1 MKKILLSLLGLALF
15 LFIVLSIGL
24 DKIIESLMAINPAM
38 FLAVFV
44 PLAVSVFLKGIKQ
57 RMILSPFKE
66 GTSLFENTKIWL
78 VGFFFGTA
86 SPAKSGDTVRA
97 LYLRNN
103 FGISLGEGLAVVFVE
118 RILDIALLFAFAF
131 MGLFLLVL
139 PAQADQGILFPLV
152 VFFVLFAAALLLLLK
167 KNLLKIVVKPFF
179 NMFAPEKFK
188 QSLKEGF
195 NDFYKAISVYKSKR
209 RHSLGVGLLTVLS
222 WFVVF
227 VQMYVTALALSINV
241 PFLMFVSVVPV
252 IILVEALPISI
263 SGLGTRELASVGML
277 GLLGIMPALAISFSI
292 TVLVFNLIAATA
304 GFLIFN
310 SMKKPI

>member
-1 MKKILLSLLGLALF
+1 MKKILFSLLGLALF
-15 LFIVLSIGL
+15 IFIVLSVGL
-24 DKIIESLMAINPAM
+24 DEIVRSLAAINPAM

-44 PLAVSVFLKGIKQ
+44 PLTVSVLLKGVKQ
-57 RMILSPFKE
+57 RVILSPFKQ
-66 GTSLFENTKIWL
+66 GTSLLENTKIWL

-118 RILDIALLFAFAF
+118 RVLDLAFLFAFAF
-131 MGLFLLVL
+131 MGLFFLVL
-139 PAQADQGILFPLV
+139 PARADQGIVFPLV
-152 VFFVLFAAALLLLLK
+152 AFFVLFAAALLLLLK
-167 KNLLKIVVKPFF
+167 KNLLRAVVRPFF
-179 NMFAPEKFK
+179 NMFAPERFK

-195 NDFYKAISVYKSKR
+195 NDFYKAISVYRSR
-209 RHSLGVGLLTVLS
+209 RKFSLYLGLLTVLS

-227 VQMYVTALALSINV
+227 VQFYVIALALSIDI
-241 PFLMFVSVVPV
+241 PFLLFVSVVPV
-252 IILVEALPISI
+252 ILLVEALPISI
-263 SGLGTRELASVGML
+263 SGLGTRELASVVML
-277 GLLGIMPALAISFSI
+277 SLLGVVPALAISFSI
-292 TVLVFNLIAATA
+292 TVLVFNLFLATA